1 MWYCMYRPYLTGD
14 FIKLHRNV
22 NMHVHVFDVYKSD
35 IAFIPKSM
43 ILNNMCM
50 TSNSLD
56 GKEGYFSNESS
67 KKNPRKSVVKISGMH
82 SCFD

>member
-1 MWYCMYRPYLTGD
+1 MTGD
-14 FIKLHRNV
+14 SIKLHRNV

-43 ILNNMCM
+43 ILNNVCM

-56 GKEGYFSNESS
+56 GKEGYFSNDSS
-67 KKNPRKSVVKISGMH
+67 KKSQEKYSQL
-82 SCFD
+82 